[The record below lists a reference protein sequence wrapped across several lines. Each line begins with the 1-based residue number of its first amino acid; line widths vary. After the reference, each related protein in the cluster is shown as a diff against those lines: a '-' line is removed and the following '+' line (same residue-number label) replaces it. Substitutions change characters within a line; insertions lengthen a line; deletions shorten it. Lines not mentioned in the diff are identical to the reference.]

1 MRRRRIQFIL
11 TDQLR
16 IKLDTITF
24 FHKAFYRR
32 DFSRCLSTLMN
43 LTCNGD
49 YQTQKAA

>member
-24 FHKAFYRR
+24 FSLRLFIEGI
-32 DFSRCLSTLMN
+32 LSDVSPRL
-43 LTCNGD
+43 
-49 YQTQKAA
+49 